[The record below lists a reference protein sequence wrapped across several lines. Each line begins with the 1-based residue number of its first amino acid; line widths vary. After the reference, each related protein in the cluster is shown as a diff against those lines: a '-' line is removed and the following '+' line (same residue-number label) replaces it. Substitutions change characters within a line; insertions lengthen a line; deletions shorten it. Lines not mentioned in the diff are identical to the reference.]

1 MRIEFSTTSFD
12 SFLGAPCV
20 TSIRRRVK
28 VATIPD
34 LNGFRRVSADTLVN
48 LASRDLWG
56 IRRDGG
62 DLYIERLFQDNGS
75 PLKESNA

>member
-12 SFLGAPCV
+12 SFLSAPTRV
-20 TSIRRRVK
+20 TTRVK

-62 DLYIERLFQDNGS
+62 DLYIERLFQDNGA